1 MQIFGA
7 GQKKEETMTKFV
19 LVEAIASYRMR
30 YVVELND
37 NDPAEWA
44 MDTVVMDEAGEIG
57 QQYLGENII
66 GHREVAPEEIRYLA
80 LEDCEAY
87 KSWTA
92 EDMIKILVRGENK
105 NG

>member
-1 MQIFGA
+1 
-7 GQKKEETMTKFV
+7 MTKFV
-19 LVEAIASYRMR
+19 LVETVASYRMR

-66 GHREVAPEEIRYLA
+66 GHREVAPEEIRYLV

-87 KSWTA
+87 KSWTT

-105 NG
+105 DD